1 MEKLSKKFVA
11 VMLVAMMV
19 LFTGIA
25 GTFDNAHAL
34 TANELKITKYPQK
47 TEYKIGDTLDTTGL
61 ELNIVF
67 DDGSVTGVG
76 AGYKCSPT
84 TLNTPGKQKITVSYS
99 GLTCEFYVNVSGE
112 GALITTAPNYTTT
125 TRPVYTT
132 VVATQ
137 APTTNGPSVYDET
150 TTRRPAQTT
159 APYFTT
165 RPHITHAPTQAPT
178 EAPTRAPVETTTRVN
193 HIYDS
198 NRNIVINAKVQ
209 ELSYGQGTYI
219 TAEIV
224 PDNSR
229 HYDIVWTSSD
239 SSVASVDSKGHVVA
253 NGEGSVI
260 ITAKVVDGNG
270 YEVYDSNGNEIKDT
284 VVIKCTMTIW
294 QKIVRFFRNLFSFL
308 SF

>member
-25 GTFDNAHAL
+25 GAFDNAHAL
-34 TANELKITKYPQK
+34 TANELKITKLPQK

-165 RPHITHAPTQAPT
+165 RPHITHAPT